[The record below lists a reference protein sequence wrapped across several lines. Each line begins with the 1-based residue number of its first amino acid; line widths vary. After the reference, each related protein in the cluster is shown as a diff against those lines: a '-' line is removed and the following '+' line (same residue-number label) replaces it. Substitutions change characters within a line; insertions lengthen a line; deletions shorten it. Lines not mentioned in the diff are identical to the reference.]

1 MYDDVDGG
9 AVDAAGAI
17 VRPRLAPAHDGSKR
31 TPLLRRRVLEFD
43 FDATA
48 ADANA
53 PMCAVSVMEKVGYG
67 VIARGEG
74 DSVGG
79 AHNTRRG
86 VWRDL
91 FSLHLAFAL
100 VGFGFTRRRHFTLAR
115 LSINYVKMCALRLM
129 MVFVTPFVVI
139 CVVCLAFRR

>member
-1 MYDDVDGG
+1 VYDDVDGG

-86 VWRDL
+86 VEG
-91 FSLHLAFAL
+91 FVFTAL
-100 VGFGFTRRRHFTLAR
+100 GFCVSWIWFYAQTTFYAR
-115 LSINYVKMCALRLM
+115 
-129 MVFVTPFVVI
+129 
-139 CVVCLAFRR
+139 